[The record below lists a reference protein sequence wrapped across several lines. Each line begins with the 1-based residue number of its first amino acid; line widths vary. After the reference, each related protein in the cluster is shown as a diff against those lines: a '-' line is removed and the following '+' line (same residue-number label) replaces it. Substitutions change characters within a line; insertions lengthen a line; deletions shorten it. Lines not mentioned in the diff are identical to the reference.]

1 MDAPINL
8 TAVFMLCLI
17 VLGLG
22 IFGMTMTSR
31 MKILLGL
38 APEDRFDEV
47 GVRLG
52 RLLRFG
58 LGQRRLVDPEE
69 FKPGLAH
76 VLIFAAFMVLA
87 ARTITLFGMAFGGWD
102 FHLPLLGAN
111 TLSGRL

>member
-1 MDAPINL
+1 MQVATMDAPINL
-8 TAVFMLCLI
+8 TAVFMACLI
-17 VLGLG
+17 VLALG

-31 MKILLGL
+31 VKILRGL
-38 APEDRFDEV
+38 APDDRFDEP
-47 GVRLG
+47 GERFR

-87 ARTITLFGMAFGGWD
+87 LRTITLFGMEI
-102 FHLPLLGAN
+102 
-111 TLSGRL
+111 GRASWRE